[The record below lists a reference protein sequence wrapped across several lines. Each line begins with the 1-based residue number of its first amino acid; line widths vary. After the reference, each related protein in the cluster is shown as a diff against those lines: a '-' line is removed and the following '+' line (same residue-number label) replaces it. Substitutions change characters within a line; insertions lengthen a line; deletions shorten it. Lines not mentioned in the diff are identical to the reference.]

1 MRRSAFA
8 VFLVAIA
15 VVIGRPA
22 WAQAVFP
29 QNNSAASALT
39 GLEQFPCIQSAST
52 KICTITQAVTFT
64 YSLLSG
70 DLSCTSGGACTVT
83 KTNGAAFGSLA
94 TAGTPLSVANGGN
107 GTASPGITAG
117 TGIAVG
123 GSWPAQSVS
132 ITTPVSIANGGNGT
146 ASPGITAGTGI
157 TVGGSWPTQSVAL
170 TTPVSVANGGNG
182 TATPAI
188 TAGSGIT
195 VGGSWPAQSVALTT
209 PVSVANG
216 GTGTSTPSLIGGT
229 NVTITGTWPNQ
240 TVTASGGSGSA
251 QGDYSTGKIY
261 LPYGVIP
268 SISAGATNA
277 NVIKCIQG
285 RVLQKLTIPALGFNF
300 TTLSAG
306 GNAQAAIYKSVA
318 GVPDA
323 KIDSTA
329 SISTAATGY
338 VTGNLGVSR
347 QVGPGGT
354 DGDQVLWWCSNFDNS
369 VAVATPGAIVPGLQD
384 GIIGSA
390 TAANLFSAA
399 SNVSGISCSAAA
411 CNGGS
416 STFGTWPATLAG
428 STWTDVVARTTAIP
442 GFQPSSIP

>member
-157 TVGGSWPTQSVAL
+157 TVGGSWP
-170 TTPVSVANGGNG
+170 
-182 TATPAI
+182 
-188 TAGSGIT
+188 
-195 VGGSWPAQSVALTT
+195 AQSVALTT

-261 LPYGVIP
+261 LPYGIIA

-285 RVLQKLTIPALGFNF
+285 RVTQKLTITAIGLNF

-306 GNAQAAIYKSVA
+306 GNAQVAIYKSVA

-323 KIDSTA
+323 KIDVTGN
-329 SISTAATGY
+329 ISTAATGY
-338 VTGNLGVSR
+338 VTQNLGSSR
-347 QVGPGGT
+347 QLGPGGT
-354 DGDQVLWWCSNFDNS
+354 DGDQVIWWCTNFDNAT
-369 VAVATPGAIVPGLQD
+369 AVATPAAIVPGLQD
-384 GIIGSA
+384 GIMGSA

-399 SNVSGISCSAAA
+399 ANVSGISCATTN